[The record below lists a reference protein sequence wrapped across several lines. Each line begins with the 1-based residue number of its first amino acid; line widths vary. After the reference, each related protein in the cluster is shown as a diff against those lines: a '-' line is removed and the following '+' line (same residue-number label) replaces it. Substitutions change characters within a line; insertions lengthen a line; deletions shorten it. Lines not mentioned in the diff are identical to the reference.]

1 MSFVLPTCYEDP
13 LLIAVDKPCGLA
25 AQGTRDPKQEHVHGI
40 LCARYPYV
48 GLHHR
53 LDTPASGLML
63 LTLHRS
69 VNKAIADA
77 FREHRIRR
85 SYRVVVLGDPGASG
99 EWTDPLDGKRALT
112 RFSRLSAAD
121 GMSVLEVE
129 LETGRTH
136 QIRRHAVQAGH
147 PVVGDRRHGGSAG
160 RLWPRLALHAVRL
173 ELLHPRSGKP
183 LVIESSFPGDLE
195 GLLS

>member
-1 MSFVLPTCYEDP
+1 MTLDLPTRYEDP
-13 LLIAVDKPCGLA
+13 HLVVVDKPCGLP
-25 AQGTRDPKQEHVHGI
+25 AQGTRDPKQEHVYGM

-77 FREHRIRR
+77 FREHRILR
-85 SYRVVVLGDPGASG
+85 SYRVVVLGDPGESG
-99 EWTDPLDGKRALT
+99 EWAHPLDGKRALT
-112 RFSRLSAAD
+112 RFRRLLFAG
-121 GMSVLEVE
+121 GMSLLEVE

-136 QIRRHAVQAGH
+136 QIRKHAVGAGH
-147 PVVGDRRHGGSAG
+147 PVIGDRRHGGSAG
-160 RLWPRLALHAVRL
+160 RLCGRLALHAAKL
-173 ELLHPRSGKP
+173 ALIHPKSGES
-183 LVIESSFPGDLE
+183 LVIESPLPPELE
-195 GLLS
+195 ELVL